1 MGRDGKEDLTKD
13 YRKVLYLI
21 MKAQQD
27 IHYKSKSVTV
37 SSSEDKKIGNNK
49 EHIQSR
55 HTGCC
60 Y

>member
-1 MGRDGKEDLTKD
+1 MRQCKRERGSKD
-13 YRKVLYLI
+13 YKKVLYLYLI

-49 EHIQSR
+49 EHI
-55 HTGCC
+55 
-60 Y
+60 